1 MPTSLRADDALI
13 VVDIQYDFLPGG
25 SLAVAGG
32 NEIIEPINALAKRF
46 RNVIQTQ
53 DWHPAGHIS
62 FASSHEGMSPFQV
75 VELPYGPQV
84 LWPDHCVIGTKG
96 AEFSVALDIP
106 HVQTIIRKGY
116 RETIDS
122 YSGFKENDHRT
133 LTGLAG
139 YLGERGLKRLF
150 ICGLATDY
158 CVAWTAEDGIAAG
171 FETVVIEDATR
182 AIDNDGSLAAA
193 WKRMNEAGVGRAQI
207 SDFL

>member
-1 MPTSLRADDALI
+1 MPASLRADDVLI

-62 FASSHEGMSPFQV
+62 FASSHEAMQPFQV
-75 VELPYGPQV
+75 IELPYGPQV

-122 YSGFKENDHRT
+122 YSAFKENDHRT
-133 LTGLAG
+133 PTGLAG

-150 ICGLATDY
+150 ICGLATDF
-158 CVAWTAEDGIAAG
+158 CVAWTAEDGIAVG
-171 FETVVIEDATR
+171 YETVVIEDATR
-182 AIDNDGSLAAA
+182 AIDTGGSLEAA
-193 WKRMNEAGVGRAQI
+193 WTRMTELGVGRAQI
-207 SDFL
+207 ADFL